1 MFKEVTVRN
10 FALIDDITVKFEE
23 GLNIIMG
30 ETGSGKSNLID
41 SISTLLGERAQKEK
55 IRKGKDNAFI
65 SGAFDIS
72 KNKELKDFLKKNNL
86 YEDSEDTLII
96 TRELSKS
103 SSNVS
108 RINNIIVPLSLVD
121 EVSNYLI
128 DIYGQF
134 ENITILS
141 RSAQRNFIDLLGSKK
156 HHSLLSSYRSV
167 FDEYNIAYDEYI
179 NYQRTPE
186 EVNRNLEFLIYQIED
201 IEKSGVLN
209 IDEEELDERLSI
221 IEKSQDLKKDVAEI
235 IRLFDK
241 NDINVISSL
250 GKISYISEDI
260 ARIDKNFIEISE
272 RLNQIYIESD
282 DLSSELFD
290 YFESLDF
297 DEEEYNELDQKRSI
311 LFDAKRKYG
320 DSISEILSFYEK
332 AKLEVENI
340 KNYELNLQ
348 KKEEK
353 VKLLKTKLIDLAEE
367 ITKSRKSI
375 SEEFTIKLKNQLNEL
390 EMYDTEFRVDFN
402 NIELNNKGK
411 DEVVFMISFN
421 KNEPL
426 REFSTVASGGEISRF
441 MLAIKSIEAALEK
454 TPTIIYDEIDA
465 GISGNAGNIVGR
477 KLKTLSRD
485 HQLIVISHLPQI
497 ISKGDVQFLI
507 YKDDLDD
514 KVSSNIKKLNY
525 EERIIELA
533 KVIEGDNYSKYT
545 LSTAKN
551 MIDDNYEVLK

>member
-41 SISTLLGERAQKEK
+41 SISILLGERAQKEK
-55 IRKGKDNAFI
+55 IRKGKDSAFI

-72 KNKELKDFLKKNNL
+72 KNKELKSFLKRNNL
-86 YEDSEDTLII
+86 YEESEDILII

-141 RSAQRNFIDLLGSKK
+141 RSAQRDFIDLLGPKTHQK
-156 HHSLLSSYRSV
+156 LLLSYKSIY
-167 FDEYNIAYDEYI
+167 DEYNNAYDEYI
-179 NYQRTPE
+179 NYKKTPE
-186 EVNRNLEFLIYQIED
+186 EVNRNLEFLMYQIED
-201 IEKSGVLN
+201 IENSGVLN
-209 IDEEELDERLSI
+209 INEEELEDRLSI
-221 IEKSQDLKKDVAEI
+221 IEKSQDLKNDVAEI
-235 IRLFDK
+235 ISLFDK

-250 GKISYISEDI
+250 GKISYLCEDI
-260 ARIDKNFIEISE
+260 TRIDKNFIGISE
-272 RLNQIYIESD
+272 RLTQLYIESD
-282 DLSSELFD
+282 DLSGELFD

-297 DEEEYNELDQKRSI
+297 DEEEYRELDQKRSI

-320 DSISEILSFYEK
+320 DSISEILNFYDK

-340 KNYELNLQ
+340 KNYELNLEK
-348 KKEEK
+348 KKEK
-353 VKLLKTKLIDLAEE
+353 VELLKSKLFNLAEE
-367 ITKSRKSI
+367 MTNSRKNITKK
-375 SEEFTIKLKNQLNEL
+375 FTTKLKKQLEEL
-390 EMYDTEFRVDFN
+390 EMNDTEFKVDFKDT
-402 NIELNNKGK
+402 ELNNKGK
-411 DEVVFMISFN
+411 DELNFMISFN

-426 REFSTVASGGEISRF
+426 REFSSVASGGEISRF

-454 TPTIIYDEIDA
+454 TPTIIFDEIDA
-465 GISGNAGNIVGR
+465 GISGNAGNIVGK
-477 KLKTLSRD
+477 KLKNLSKE

-497 ISKGDVQFLI
+497 ISKGDEQFLI
-507 YKDDLDD
+507 YKDDSNE
-514 KVSSNIKKLNY
+514 KVSSNIKRLSY
-525 EERIIELA
+525 EERIVELA

-545 LSTAKN
+545 LNTAKN